1 MPAAIAI
8 PAIAT
13 AIAGGSSAAAG
24 IYSAHKQGSAAAR
37 AAQLQTD
44 AANHAADL
52 EAKSA
57 ADALTFAR
65 QQEATRQQ
73 EFNQTQ
79 AQNFGQYQEQQARL
93 SPFRQLG
100 AGAVSQL
107 GQPIP
112 RGSIGAYMGGR

>member
-8 PAIAT
+8 PLIT
-13 AIAGGSSAAAG
+13 AAASTG
-24 IYSAHKQGSAAAR
+24 TSLYAAQRQGSGANR

-65 QQEATRQQ
+65 EQEATRRG
-73 EFNQTQ
+73 EFQTTQ
-79 AQNFGQYQEQQARL
+79 DRNYGLYQEQQARL
-93 SPFRQLG
+93 SPFRRLG
-100 AGAVSQL
+100 AGAVAQL

-112 RGSIGAYMGGR
+112 RGTIGAYMGGR